1 MNGSPS
7 NAMNGSAVMSPQSS
21 LSTNMNQ
28 SIRVHS
34 PATATPAMRAP
45 KEAFRP
51 KGMIRFLIFFIS
63 FLVLLQNFNLF
74 RCFSHRDSRSKA
86 IE

>member
-1 MNGSPS
+1 MPCNTNNMNGSPS
-7 NAMNGSAVMSPQSS
+7 NGMNASVVMSPQSS

-45 KEAFRP
+45 KEVAFRP
-51 KGMIRFLIFFIS
+51 KGMNFFPSNFS
-63 FLVLLQNFNLF
+63 FVEKKTQ
-74 RCFSHRDSRSKA
+74 K
-86 IE
+86 